1 MLNLIARAV
10 LFLIAVLVACPIRV
24 HLAQTGLDASWAVA
38 LNDAASRGLIHGRD
52 IAFTYGPWAWVALP
66 MGANIDAAVK
76 WQIAMWAVYAGAVG
90 YLFFFRKIGLLNL
103 ALFAACVF
111 EGARTFSDYGY
122 AGPDI
127 FLAFTVLL
135 LLVCAADSMYWL
147 LFLCFAIALTG
158 ALFLIKLTSGIF
170 AASAIVL
177 WVIASKRPVGMA
189 AALFGIPAA
198 LAAAF
203 FLHYP
208 SLEVL
213 TMYVRAALDISSGFS
228 VAMSTPG
235 ETAADIRDVSLLAI
249 GFIALAAVL
258 AWRKQHKAFAI
269 ALSLAGPL
277 FLSFKHSFIRPA
289 GHMEIFF
296 TTAPLLLGAV
306 VLATDFEGRKNWPV
320 LAVIAAMA
328 LVWIPRSGTLST
340 RAWPVLS
347 VTADPAELAADRIEN
362 LPRVPTAVF
371 PYESAI
377 PIVSG
382 VESRPFPVIQAYQSY
397 TRSLDAWNAS
407 AIVKAEQIVVHW
419 DTVDGRHPFL
429 DAPALTLAMME
440 HYDFAQ
446 DLGHR
451 ILLKRRATPRFT
463 SFRKTGDAVLKI
475 GEALKMPP
483 STKPQLMRVDLKLNL
498 RGQLMKLLW
507 KLPPAQIL
515 LSAPGGRVLAARL
528 VPDVLGNPGGLSFMP
543 SSLDDLR
550 KMLEK
555 DILTDPYN
563 EIVIAADYYEREA
576 KVEYFEIEDW
586 KGVTLERDASLDLTK
601 LLNQGEARAAKIDT
615 INDSGVASL
624 GATEIAAVPAASGYV
639 IVKGWAFDFFDTKP
653 ASAVYLQ
660 VDGNKFVKTTYGQS
674 RMDNVALFNHNYALA
689 PTGFSAAIPNSR
701 LGPGVHELRVIVI
714 SVDGKKYATG
724 AKQIRFQTR

>member
-1 MLNLIARAV
+1 M
-10 LFLIAVLVACPIRV
+10 LVACPVRV
-24 HLAQTGLDASWAVA
+24 HHAQTGLDASWAVA
-38 LNDAASRGLIHGRD
+38 LNDAATRGLIHGRD

-66 MGANIDAAVK
+66 MGANIDSAVK
-76 WQIAMWAVYAGAVG
+76 WQFAMWAVYAGALG
-90 YLFFFRKIGLLNL
+90 YLFFVCRIGLLNL
-103 ALFAACVF
+103 ALFTACVF
-111 EGARTFSDYGY
+111 QGARTFSDYGY

-135 LLVCAADSMYWL
+135 LLVCAAESIYWL
-147 LFLCFAIALTG
+147 LFLCLAIALTG

-177 WVIASKRPVGMA
+177 WAIASKRPVGVA
-189 AALFGIPAA
+189 TAVLGIPAA
-198 LAAAF
+198 LTAAF
-203 FLHYP
+203 FLHYA
-208 SLEVL
+208 SVEVL
-213 TMYVRAALDISSGFS
+213 TMYVRAALEISSGFS

-235 ETAADIRDVSLLAI
+235 ETTADIRDVSLLTI
-249 GFIALAAVL
+249 GFIALAVAL
-258 AWRKQHKAFAI
+258 AWRQQHRAFAI

-296 TTAPLLLGAV
+296 TTAPLLLAAV
-306 VLATDFEGRKNWPV
+306 VLAADFEGRKNWLV
-320 LAVIAAMA
+320 LAVVAAMA
-328 LVWIPRSGTLST
+328 LVWIPRSGTLSP

-347 VTADPAELAADRIEN
+347 VKADPAALAPDRIEN

-371 PYESAI
+371 PYETAI
-377 PIVSG
+377 PIASG

-397 TRSLDAWNAS
+397 TRSLDSWNAAS
-407 AIVKAEQIVVHW
+407 ITNAAQIVVHW

-429 DAPALTLAMME
+429 DAPALTLAMMQ
-440 HYDFAQ
+440 HYDYAQ

-451 ILLKRRATPRFT
+451 ALLKRRPAPRFT
-463 SFRKTGDAVLKI
+463 SIRKTGDAVLKI
-475 GEALKMPP
+475 GEALQMPP
-483 STKPQLMRVDLKLNL
+483 SSRPRLMSVNLKLNPQ
-498 RGQLMKLLW
+498 GQILKLLW

-528 VPDVLGNPGGLSFMP
+528 VPDVLGNPAGLSFMP

-563 EIVIAADYYEREA
+563 EIVINADYYEREA

-586 KGVTLERDASLDLTK
+586 KGVTIERDVSPDFTK
-601 LLNQGEARAAKIDT
+601 LLDQGEARAAKIDT
-615 INDSGVASL
+615 INDVDVASL
-624 GATEIAAVPAASGYV
+624 GANEIATVPAANGYV
-639 IVKGWAFDFFDTKP
+639 IVKGWAFDFFETKP

-660 VDGNKFVKTTYGQS
+660 LDGSTFIGTTYGQS

-701 LGPGVHELRVIVI
+701 LGPGAHEMRVFVV